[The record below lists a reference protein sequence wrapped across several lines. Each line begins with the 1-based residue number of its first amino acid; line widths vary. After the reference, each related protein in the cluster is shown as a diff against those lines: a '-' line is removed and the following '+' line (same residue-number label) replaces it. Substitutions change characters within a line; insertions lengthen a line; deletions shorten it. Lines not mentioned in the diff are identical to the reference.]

1 MCNFV
6 IYAVLMQNGKSMI
19 FYDTPPRT
27 PPTPPRHSNVW
38 SFSKRNISPNFSF
51 GNRSRDFPSLHFR
64 DPPPLPH
71 TLEMLHNNLLIFYK
85 LIWFTNILQPRGHRE
100 FCVWGPLQAQ
110 WRTPQTNQPLRRV
123 QIFLW
128 GVLSRFEG
136 GGSPKCFLG
145 KTLSPPMHYVAIHLS
160 RDFKSF

>member
-1 MCNFV
+1 M
-6 IYAVLMQNGKSMI
+6 GK
-19 FYDTPPRT
+19 
-27 PPTPPRHSNVW
+27 VW
-38 SFSKRNISPNFSF
+38 SFTIPPLGPPRPPLVTVMY
-51 GNRSRDFPSLHFR
+51 GLFPRETF
-64 DPPPLPH
+64 PPTFLLEIGPGIFQVYILGTPSPLPH

>member
-6 IYAVLMQNGKSMI
+6 IHAVLMQNGKSMV
-19 FYDTPPRT
+19 FYYTPPRT

-85 LIWFTNILQPRGHRE
+85 LIWFTNILQPTFKEGTGSFVSGDPYKPNGE
-100 FCVWGPLQAQ
+100 PPKPTNLEESTDFFMGSFVTFWGGRVPKVFSRKDIKSTNALCGYP
-110 WRTPQTNQPLRRV
+110 PQ
-123 QIFLW
+123 
-128 GVLSRFEG
+128 
-136 GGSPKCFLG
+136 
-145 KTLSPPMHYVAIHLS
+145 
-160 RDFKSF
+160 